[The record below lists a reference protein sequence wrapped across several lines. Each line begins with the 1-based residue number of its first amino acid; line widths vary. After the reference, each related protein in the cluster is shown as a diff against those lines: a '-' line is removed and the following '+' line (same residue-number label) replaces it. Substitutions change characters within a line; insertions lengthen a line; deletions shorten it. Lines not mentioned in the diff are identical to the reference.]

1 MEFYGDML
9 KKIVK
14 IKIKSKPV
22 TEKKLLDS
30 IVYLK
35 IKDCTQIQIKWT
47 ETHKNEK
54 WRNLFKT

>member
-35 IKDCTQIQIKWT
+35 IKDCTQIQIK
-47 ETHKNEK
+47 
-54 WRNLFKT
+54 